1 MSADLDVKP
10 TDQPFEAPLACTVAQ
25 DVYHFDLLIEDMEQ
39 LWGDKWGDLSFA
51 DAVEYF
57 AQPEAKS
64 LKLIAVAVSHRDEAE
79 IGMVGEIIRR
89 AKSRGI
95 RVLLIAG
102 DVSPAMLH
110 QFLKL
115 GADDFVPYPLPDG
128 ALKEAVTRVM
138 QAPQNPEEGAVPT
151 LSTARGLAKP
161 LGGEGSVFAVH
172 GLAGGV
178 GGTSFAVN
186 LAWEMATIDA
196 SLKGALAPK
205 VCLIDLDLQFGNVA
219 TLLDLPR
226 RDIIVEILS
235 DLQSM
240 DSDALRQAMLTY
252 RDKLSVFTAPSDI
265 LPLDM
270 IGPDDLRAL
279 ISLARKN
286 FDLVIIDLP
295 TALTGWSDT
304 ILNEVDIYFAILELE
319 MRSAQNALRFAR
331 ALRSEGLP
339 IDRVKFILNR
349 APGLTDLNGKSRIKR
364 LADSLDVSIKTLL
377 PDGGKQVAA
386 ACDQGEPLAL
396 SARKNPLRREIQK
409 IAISLHAGLAQT
421 ASAA

>member
-1 MSADLDVKP
+1 MNADLELGTSK
-10 TDQPFEAPLACTVAQ
+10 QAFEPPLACTVAR
-25 DVYHFDLLIEDMEQ
+25 DVYHFDLLIEDMEN

-57 AQPEAKS
+57 GQPEAQS
-64 LKLIAVAVSHRDEAE
+64 LKLITVAVSHRDEEDIA
-79 IGMVGEIIRR
+79 VVAEIIRR
-89 AKSRGI
+89 AKGRGI

-128 ALKEAVTRVM
+128 ALKDAVTRVLTAPSSTPQSG
-138 QAPQNPEEGAVPT
+138 QAPQ
-151 LSTARGLAKP
+151 TARTLAGP
-161 LGGEGSVFAVH
+161 LDRGGSVIAVH

-178 GGTSFAVN
+178 GATSFAVN

-196 SLKGALAPK
+196 TLKGAVAPR
-205 VCLIDLDLQFGNVA
+205 VCVIDLDLQFGNVA

-226 RDIIVEILS
+226 REMIVEILS

-240 DSDALRQAMLTY
+240 DSDSFCQALLGY
-252 RDKLSVFTAPSDI
+252 RDKLSVFTAPADI
-265 LPLDM
+265 LPLDL
-270 IGPDDLRAL
+270 IGPDDVRAL

-286 FDLVIIDLP
+286 FDLVILDLP
-295 TALTGWSDT
+295 SALTGWSDA
-304 ILNEVDIYFAILELE
+304 ILNEVDIYFAVLELE

-331 ALRSEGLP
+331 LLRGEGLP

-364 LADSLDVSIKTLL
+364 LAESLDVSIKTLL
-377 PDGGKQVAA
+377 PDGGKQVAG
-386 ACDQGEPLAL
+386 ACDQGEPLAIG
-396 SARKNPLRREIQK
+396 ARKNPLRREIQK
-409 IAISLHAGLAQT
+409 IATSLHGGLAQT
-421 ASAA
+421 ATAA

>member
-1 MSADLDVKP
+1 MSADLELGTSK
-10 TDQPFEAPLACTVAQ
+10 QAFEPPLACTVAR
-25 DVYHFDLLIEDMEQ
+25 DVYHFDLLIEDMEN

-57 AQPEAKS
+57 GQPEAQS
-64 LKLIAVAVSHRDEAE
+64 LKLITVAVSHRDEEDIA
-79 IGMVGEIIRR
+79 VVAEIIRR
-89 AKSRGI
+89 AKGRGI
-95 RVLLIAG
+95 RVLLVAG

-128 ALKEAVTRVM
+128 ALKDAVTRVLTAPSPAAQSG
-138 QAPQNPEEGAVPT
+138 QAPQ
-151 LSTARGLAKP
+151 TARTLAGP
-161 LGGEGSVFAVH
+161 SDRGGSVFAVH

-178 GGTSFAVN
+178 GATSFAVN

-196 SLKGALAPK
+196 TLKGAVAPR
-205 VCLIDLDLQFGNVA
+205 VCVIDLDLQFGNVA

-226 RDIIVEILS
+226 REMIVEILS

-240 DSDALRQAMLTY
+240 DSDAFCQALLGY
-252 RDKLSVFTAPSDI
+252 RDKLSVFTAPADI
-265 LPLDM
+265 LPLDL
-270 IGPDDLRAL
+270 IGPDDVRAL

-286 FDLVIIDLP
+286 FDLVILDLP
-295 TALTGWSDT
+295 SALTGWSDA
-304 ILNEVDIYFAILELE
+304 ILNEVDIYFAVLELE

-331 ALRSEGLP
+331 LLRGEGLP

-364 LADSLDVSIKTLL
+364 LAESLDVSIKTLL
-377 PDGGKQVAA
+377 PDGGKQVAG
-386 ACDQGEPLAL
+386 ACDQGEPLAIG
-396 SARKNPLRREIQK
+396 ARKNPLRREIQK
-409 IAISLHAGLAQT
+409 IATSLHGGLAQT
-421 ASAA
+421 ATAA

>member
-1 MSADLDVKP
+1 MSADLELGTSK
-10 TDQPFEAPLACTVAQ
+10 QAFEPPLACTVAR
-25 DVYHFDLLIEDMEQ
+25 DVYHFDLLIEDMEN

-57 AQPEAKS
+57 GQPEAQS
-64 LKLIAVAVSHRDEAE
+64 LKLITVAVSHRDEEDIA
-79 IGMVGEIIRR
+79 VVAEIIRR
-89 AKSRGI
+89 AKGRGI
-95 RVLLIAG
+95 RVLLVAG

-128 ALKEAVTRVM
+128 ALKDAVTRVLTAPSPTAQSG
-138 QAPQNPEEGAVPT
+138 QAPQ
-151 LSTARGLAKP
+151 TARTLAGP
-161 LGGEGSVFAVH
+161 SDLGGSVFAVH

-178 GGTSFAVN
+178 GATSFAVN

-196 SLKGALAPK
+196 TLKGAVAPR
-205 VCLIDLDLQFGNVA
+205 VCVIDLDLQFGNVA

-226 RDIIVEILS
+226 REMIVEILS

-240 DSDALRQAMLTY
+240 DSDAFCQALLGY
-252 RDKLSVFTAPSDI
+252 RDKLSVFTAPADI
-265 LPLDM
+265 LPLDL
-270 IGPDDLRAL
+270 IGPDDVRAL

-286 FDLVIIDLP
+286 FDLVILDLP
-295 TALTGWSDT
+295 SALTGWSDA
-304 ILNEVDIYFAILELE
+304 ILNEVDIYFAVLELE

-331 ALRSEGLP
+331 LVRGEGLP

-364 LADSLDVSIKTLL
+364 LAESLDVSIKTLL
-377 PDGGKQVAA
+377 PDGGKQVAG
-386 ACDQGEPLAL
+386 ACDQGEPLAIG
-396 SARKNPLRREIQK
+396 ARKNPLRREIQK
-409 IAISLHAGLAQT
+409 IATSLHGGLVQT
-421 ASAA
+421 ATAA

>member
-1 MSADLDVKP
+1 MSADLELGTSK
-10 TDQPFEAPLACTVAQ
+10 QAFEPPLACTVAR
-25 DVYHFDLLIEDMEQ
+25 DVYHFDLLIEDMEN

-57 AQPEAKS
+57 GQPEAQS
-64 LKLIAVAVSHRDEAE
+64 LKLITVAVSHRDEEDIA
-79 IGMVGEIIRR
+79 VVAEIIRR
-89 AKSRGI
+89 AKGRGI

-128 ALKEAVTRVM
+128 ALKDAVTRVLTAPNSTPQSG
-138 QAPQNPEEGAVPT
+138 QAPQ
-151 LSTARGLAKP
+151 TARTLAGP
-161 LGGEGSVFAVH
+161 SDRGGSVFAVH

-178 GGTSFAVN
+178 GATSFAVN

-196 SLKGALAPK
+196 TLKGAVAPR
-205 VCLIDLDLQFGNVA
+205 VCVIDLDLQFGNVA

-226 RDIIVEILS
+226 REMIVEILS

-240 DSDALRQAMLTY
+240 DSDAFCQALLGY
-252 RDKLSVFTAPSDI
+252 RDKLSVFTAPADI
-265 LPLDM
+265 LPLDL
-270 IGPDDLRAL
+270 IGPDDVRAL

-286 FDLVIIDLP
+286 FDLVILDLP
-295 TALTGWSDT
+295 SALTGWSDA
-304 ILNEVDIYFAILELE
+304 ILNEVDIYFAVLELE

-331 ALRSEGLP
+331 LLRGEGLP

-364 LADSLDVSIKTLL
+364 LAESLDVSIKTLL
-377 PDGGKQVAA
+377 PDGGKQVAG
-386 ACDQGEPLAL
+386 ACDQGEPLAIG
-396 SARKNPLRREIQK
+396 ARKNPLRREIQK
-409 IAISLHAGLAQT
+409 IATSLHGGLAQT
-421 ASAA
+421 ATAA